1 MKIQL
6 KTMDLQNFKGIK
18 KLHIDFSHN
27 TDIYGANA
35 TGKTTLFDAFTWLL
49 FDKDSSNKKDFNIK
63 TLDKSGE
70 AYHGLEHSVSATLIV
85 DGRPIDLKK
94 TLTEKWVKQRG
105 SVDRTFQGHETVYIV
120 NEVPIKK
127 TEYEGKI
134 TSIIDEN
141 VFKLITNP
149 LYFNTA
155 LKWQDRRAVLLKIV
169 GDISDL
175 DVINSK
181 EELAKLATLMQDR
194 TLDEVRAMLKSKKS
208 KINEEL
214 KTIPIRIDEL
224 SNSLPTLDTNVDY
237 LGLGQEKS
245 DLNII
250 LQNLENDLADHRKLA
265 QSIIENFKAKQTDI
279 NNKRTQLSKL
289 ENDITKNA
297 LTELSNLRTSLYDA
311 SNELSN
317 HNNFINRTRREM
329 DTAIADRDEL
339 ETKLAKLRAE
349 YNEEVKV
356 TYEDNAIFVSPDRN
370 DFICPTCKQGLQDN
384 DINMKIAEMEENFN
398 IEKQR
403 KLNKFNENK
412 KSKLDSIN
420 RKGISYKETKEKLD
434 AKILELDSQIQQ
446 RLVTVRDLEEKIKQL
461 DVKIEEETQ
470 RTKNIDLNTSVEY
483 VNLKNT
489 IAELENSFKK
499 VDVDEDVQQDLINKK
514 RNAVARIEE
523 INTIINNKTVI
534 ENTNAR
540 IEELEARQLTLADEL
555 TQLEGDEYLTETFIR
570 TKVDMLESKIN
581 SKFKT
586 VNFKMFF
593 EQINGALVECCDT
606 MIKGV
611 PYSDANNAAKIN
623 SGIDIINTLT
633 EFYQVSA
640 PIFADNAESVNK
652 LLDTD
657 SQVIRLIVSEDTQLR
672 VEVL

>member
-120 NEVPIKK
+120 NEVPVKK

-224 SNSLPTLDTNVDY
+224 SNSLPTLDTDIDY
-237 LGLGQEKS
+237 IGLEQEKN

-265 QSIIENFKAKQTDI
+265 QSIIDNFKSKQTDI

-297 LTELSNLRTSLYDA
+297 LTELSNLRTTRYEA

-317 HNNFINRTRREM
+317 HNNFIDRTRREM
-329 DTAIADRDEL
+329 DEAIVDSYDLDEKITA
-339 ETKLAKLRAE
+339 LRTE
-349 YNEEVKV
+349 YSEEVKKN
-356 TYEDNAIFVSPDRN
+356 YEDNSVFESPNREE
-370 DFICPTCKQGLQDN
+370 FICPTCKQQLQVN

-398 IEKQR
+398 NEKQR
-403 KLNKFNENK
+403 KIDQFNTNK

-420 RKGISYKETKEKLD
+420 RKGKSYKETKEKLD
-434 AKILELDSQIQQ
+434 AKILELDGQIQQ
-446 RLVTVRDLEEKIKQL
+446 RLVTVRDLEEKIKRL
-461 DVKIEEETQ
+461 DVKIEEEAQ
-470 RTKNIDLNTSVEY
+470 RTKNIDFNTSVEY

-499 VDVDEDVQQDLINKK
+499 VDVDEDAQQDLINKK
-514 RNAVARIEE
+514 RNTVARIEE

-534 ENTNAR
+534 ENTNKR
-540 IEELEARQLTLADEL
+540 IEELEARQVVLADEL

-640 PIFADNAESVNK
+640 PIFADNAESVNQ

>member
-70 AYHGLEHSVSATLIV
+70 AYHGLEHSVAATLII

-94 TLTEKWVKQRG
+94 TLTEKWVKQRS
-105 SVDRTFQGHETVYIV
+105 SVDRTFQGHETMYIV
-120 NEVPIKK
+120 NEVPVKK
-127 TEYEGKI
+127 AEYEGKI
-134 TSIIDEN
+134 ASLIDEN

-149 LYFNTA
+149 LYFNIA
-155 LKWQDRRAVLLKIV
+155 LKWQERRSVLLNIV
-169 GDISDL
+169 GDISDE

-181 EELAKLATLMQDR
+181 EELLKLATLMQDR

-224 SNSLPTLDTNVDY
+224 SNSLPTLDTEIDY
-237 LGLGQEKS
+237 LALEHEKN

-250 LQNLENDLADHRKLA
+250 LQNLEMDLADHRKLA
-265 QSIIENFKAKQTDI
+265 QSIIDNFEAKQTEI
-279 NNKRTQLSKL
+279 NNKKNMLFRL

-297 LTELSNLRTSLYDA
+297 LTELSNLRTSRYEA
-311 SNELSN
+311 SSELSN
-317 HNNFINRTRREM
+317 LKNFIDRTRREM
-329 DTAIADRDEL
+329 DEATVDSYEL
-339 ETKLAKLRAE
+339 EDKLVALRTE
-349 YNEEVKV
+349 YSDEAKV
-356 TYEDNAIFVSPDRN
+356 TFEDNSTFIAPSHDE
-370 DFICPTCKQGLQDN
+370 FICPTCKQSLQDN

-398 IEKQR
+398 QEKQR
-403 KLNKFNENK
+403 KLDKFNNEK
-412 KSKLDSIN
+412 KAKLDTIN
-420 RKGISYKETKEKLD
+420 RKGKSYKETKEKLD
-434 AKILELDSQIQQ
+434 AKILELDGQIQQ
-446 RLVTVRDLEEKIKQL
+446 RLVTVRELEEKIQQL
-461 DVKIEEETQ
+461 DIKIEEEAQ
-470 RTKNIDLNTSVEY
+470 RTKNIDFNTSVEY
-483 VNLKNT
+483 VNLKKT
-489 IAELENSFKK
+489 IEELEASFKK
-499 VDVDEDVQQDLINKK
+499 VDVDEDAQQDLINKK
-514 RNAVARIEE
+514 RNATARIEE

-672 VEVL
+672 IENN